1 MRRRSDTDPVDT
13 RAARV
18 AALDML
24 ARRDRASGQIFTKL
38 TTKGYLPE
46 VASAVVAALVGEN
59 LINDRRY
66 VEHFVAY
73 HAGRGQGPLK
83 VRAELRQS
91 GVDTELIDE
100 LLEAYSEWNIRA
112 QEARKKKFG
121 LELPAQY
128 AEKARQSRFLAY
140 RGFTGPQIRSALDS
154 TIDYET

>member
-1 MRRRSDTDPVDT
+1 
-13 RAARV
+13 
-18 AALDML
+18 ML
-24 ARRDRASGQIFTKL
+24 ARRDRASGQIFSKL
-38 TTKGYLPE
+38 TGHGYLPE
-46 VASAVVAALVGEN
+46 VAAGVVAALVGEN

-83 VRAELRQS
+83 VRGALRQS
-91 GVDTELIDE
+91 GVDAELIDE
-100 LLEAYSEWNIRA
+100 ILEAYSEWNARA

-121 LELPAQY
+121 ARLPAQY

-140 RGFTGPQIRSALDS
+140 RGFTGSQIRSALDS

>member
-1 MRRRSDTDPVDT
+1 MRRSDLEPANAA
-13 RAARV
+13 AARS

-24 ARRDRASGQIFTKL
+24 ARRDRAAGQIFTKL
-38 TTKGYLPE
+38 TGHGYLPE
-46 VASAVVAALVGEN
+46 VAAQVVADLVGEN

-83 VRAELRQS
+83 VRGELRQS
-91 GVDTELIDE
+91 GVDAELIDE
-100 LLEAYSEWNIRA
+100 ILEAYSEWNIRA

-121 LELPAQY
+121 ARLPAQY

-140 RGFTGPQIRSALDS
+140 RGFTGSQIRSALDS

>member
-1 MRRRSDTDPVDT
+1 VRRSDLNPDDAA
-13 RAARV
+13 AARG

-38 TTKGYLPE
+38 TDRGYTAE
-46 VASAVVAALVGEN
+46 VAAQVVAALAGEN

-73 HAGRGQGPLK
+73 HAQRGQGPLK
-83 VRAELRQS
+83 VRGELRQS
-91 GVDTELIDE
+91 GVDGELIDE
-100 LLEAYSEWNIRA
+100 LLAAYSEWDVRA

-121 LELPAQY
+121 AAAPAHY

-140 RGFTGPQIRSALDS
+140 RGFTGAQIRSALDT